1 MREVDFRSDTVTH
14 PTPEMRRAMFEAEVG
29 DDEYGDDPTV
39 NRLEEMAARML
50 GKEAALFTASGTMSN
65 LVAILTHCKRGGE
78 MIVGD
83 KSHMYLY
90 ENGGS
95 SGLGG
100 VHVQTVPDDERGMLD
115 PGEVEEAIRWDDV
128 HEPPTGLIALEN
140 TQAECGGAVLSQGDV
155 GSIAEVA
162 RRHDIP
168 LHVDGARIFNASVY
182 LETPVSELVK
192 DAGSV
197 SFCLSK
203 GLSAPIGSLLCGS
216 KDFIDRA
223 RFWRET
229 VGGGMRQ
236 VGVVAAAGIVALDSM
251 VDRLVEDHANA
262 RRLGQGLAQIPGL
275 EIDPDRYPTNM
286 VYFQVTA
293 NSPDILSRR
302 LEERGIKGGDSSSR
316 TWRFVT
322 HHGITAD
329 DIDYALDT
337 VDSVFREDA
346 DR

>member
-1 MREVDFRSDTVTH
+1 
-14 PTPEMRRAMFEAEVG
+14 MFEAEVG
-29 DDEYGDDPTV
+29 DDEYRDDPTL

-50 GKEAALFTASGTMSN
+50 GKEAAVFTASGTMSN
-65 LVAILTHCKRGGE
+65 LVAILTHCRRGDE

-83 KSHMYLY
+83 RSHMCLY
-90 ENGGS
+90 ENGS
-95 SGLGG
+95 ASGLGG
-100 VHVQTVPDDERGMLD
+100 VHVQTVPNDERGMLD
-115 PGEVEEAIRWDDV
+115 PDEVEEAIRWDDV
-128 HEPPTGLIALEN
+128 HEPPTGLIAIEN
-140 TQAECGGAVLSQGDV
+140 TQAECGGKVLSQGDV
-155 GSIAEVA
+155 GAIAGVA
-162 RRHDIP
+162 RRHEIP
-168 LHVDGARIFNASVY
+168 LHVDGARIFNASVH
-182 LETPVSELVK
+182 LETPVAELVG
-192 DAGSV
+192 DADSV

-216 KDFIDRA
+216 KDFIDQA

-236 VGVVAAAGIVALDSM
+236 VGVIAAAGIVALDSM
-251 VDRLVEDHANA
+251 IDRLAEDHANA
-262 RRLGQGLAQIPGL
+262 RRLAQGLAGIPGL

-286 VYFQVTA
+286 VYFRVTA
-293 NSPDILSRR
+293 ASPDVLSRK
-302 LEERGIKGGDSSSR
+302 LEERGVKGGDPSLR

-337 VDSVFREDA
+337 VESVFREHA